1 MKIRY
6 DTSIGAAYITLKD
19 DVTVRATKSITDS
32 VLIDLDTDG
41 QVIGVELLS
50 PGESIDV
57 ETNSGSFLSYMPR

>member
-6 DTSIGAAYITLKD
+6 DTSIGAAYITLND

-57 ETNSGSFLSYMPR
+57 ETDSGSFLSYMPR